1 MKQYALGI
9 DLGGTGT
16 LENTQ
21 KPIKNGHYLLVNKR

>member
-21 KPIKNGHYLLVNKR
+21 KPIKTPEPR